1 MKNATSYLENGE
13 TFEIKLKINL
23 IKMFYI
29 EIALNGKA
37 VKDFTIKHQDIMK
50 GEN

>member
-1 MKNATSYLENGE
+1 LKTEKLLKL
-13 TFEIKLKINL
+13 KLKINL

-29 EIALNGKA
+29 EIALNRKA

>member
-1 MKNATSYLENGE
+1 MQLHILKTEKRLKL
-13 TFEIKLKINL
+13 KLKINL

-50 GEN
+50 GEK